1 MDTQICISPFALC
14 SLLSALCSLLFAL
27 CSLFPL
33 LALYSL
39 LHYPYPMVTI
49 AFTGGGT
56 GGHIYPGL
64 AIIEDLKEK
73 LPGGEYK
80 IIWIGSN
87 AGMDR
92 SIVEG
97 AGLDFFGIPAGKLR
111 RYFYYK
117 TIPDV
122 FKVVAGFFASRRIL
136 KKQGVSLLF
145 SKGGFVSVPPSA
157 AAASLGIPVFTHESD
172 FSPGLAPRLNLRF
185 VRKTKGRVFM
195 AYSDTAKFLSAKNRL
210 SEEQMIVSGNPVR
223 SAFRCADPAKGRAFL
238 GLRQD
243 ERALLVLGGSQGA
256 SELNTLVRGA
266 IADLRRHYTV
276 VHQYG
281 PAQDWDMPKAQ
292 GYIPLPYIKEEMPD
306 VLAAAELVLGRS
318 GAGTVWESAALGKPM
333 ILIPLCGSGTRGDQV
348 ENARFFER
356 QGAALVLVG
365 DEARP
370 KTLSGLINTLAEDPS
385 RRKAMENAARG
396 IGSLDG
402 AAIISDSIKRFFQN

>member
-1 MDTQICISPFALC
+1 
-14 SLLSALCSLLFAL
+14 
-27 CSLFPL
+27 
-33 LALYSL
+33 
-39 LHYPYPMVTI
+39 MVTI

-64 AIIEDLKEK
+64 EIIEGLKEK
-73 LPGGEYK
+73 FAGQEYRLL
-80 IIWIGSN
+80 WIGSN

-97 AGLDFFGIPAGKLR
+97 AGLEFFGIPAGKLR
-111 RYFYYK
+111 RYFTLK

-122 FKVVAGFFASRRIL
+122 FKVAAGFFSSRRIL
-136 KKQGVSLLF
+136 KQQGVSLLF
-145 SKGGFVSVPPSA
+145 SKGGFVSVPPCA

-172 FSPGLAPRLNLRF
+172 FSPGLATRLNLRF
-185 VRKTKGRVFM
+185 VRKTKGKVFI
-195 AYSDTAKFLSAKNRL
+195 AYADTAKFLAKSRL
-210 SEEQMIVSGNPVR
+210 SKEQIIVSGNPVR
-223 SAFRCADPAKGRAFL
+223 SAFRSADPAKGRVFL
-238 GLRQD
+238 GLGQD
-243 ERALLVLGGSQGA
+243 ERVLLVLGGSQGA
-256 SELNTLVRGA
+256 RELNTLVRNA
-266 IADLRRHYTV
+266 ISDLRLFYTV

-281 PAQDWDMPKAQ
+281 PTQDWDLPQTQ
-292 GYIPLPYIKEEMPD
+292 GYIPLPYIKEEMPH

-365 DEARP
+365 DDAKP
-370 KTLSGLINTLAEDPS
+370 GTLSGLVNILAEDAS
-385 RRKAMENAARG
+385 RREAMASAANR

-402 AAIISDSIKRFFQN
+402 TMIISDSIYHRLD